1 MTRPTIALIG
11 AGPGMGAAIA
21 RRFGRE
27 GFHVLAFA
35 RKPATLQP
43 LALSLRGQGILCD
56 IAALDAADPQTVQRL
71 LGALAEGHYLSV
83 LAYNAAGVLPAGVPS
98 KVNIGEAEAALR
110 VSCLSALAA
119 AQAVLP
125 KMRERGNG
133 TLLFTGGGYALEP
146 AAAMSVLALG
156 KAALRNLAFSLHEEL
171 KPQQLHAATV
181 TICGAVQPAGSG
193 GPLAADAIAEHYW
206 QLYLQKP
213 EAFERE
219 RVVR

>member
-1 MTRPTIALIG
+1 MTQPCIAIIG

-27 GFHVLAFA
+27 GFRVMAMA
-35 RKPATLQP
+35 RKPQTLQP
-43 LALSLRGQGILCD
+43 MADALRRDGIACD
-56 IAALDAADPQTVQRL
+56 TASLDAADPAAVQAL
-71 LGALAEGHYLSV
+71 LGALAQGLYLSV
-83 LAYNAAGVLPAGVPS
+83 LAYNAAGFLPAGVPS
-98 KVNIGEAEAALR
+98 KVNVAEAAAALR

-146 AAAMSVLALG
+146 AAAMSVLGMG
-156 KAALRNLAFSLHEEL
+156 KAALRNLAFSLHDEL
-171 KPQQLHAATV
+171 RPQGIHAATV
-181 TICGAVQPAGSG
+181 TICGTVQPAGSG
-193 GPLAADAIAEHYW
+193 GPFAADAIAEHYW
-206 QLYLQKP
+206 QLHLQKP

-219 RVVR
+219 RTVR